1 MEKQQRKLMRLKAIS
16 LEISTKLKN
25 LQTDQ
30 ERKRRDINF

>member
-1 MEKQQRKLMRLKAIS
+1 MEKQQRKLRRLKAIS